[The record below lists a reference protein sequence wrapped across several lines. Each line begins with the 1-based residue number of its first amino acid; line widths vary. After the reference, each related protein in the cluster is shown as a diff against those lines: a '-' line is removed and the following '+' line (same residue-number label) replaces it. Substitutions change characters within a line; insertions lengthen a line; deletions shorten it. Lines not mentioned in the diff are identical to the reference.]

1 MKPLALG
8 LSVGFFGIVAAR
20 TIGAL
25 VKRHVNTV
33 RGRPCPLRAHCN
45 ALALASALALARQH
59 AGATDALSQLETV
72 GSDSLKVQ

>member
-45 ALALASALALARQH
+45 ALALASARQH